1 MAYAAPQPPAP
12 ASTRR
17 LHGLWIICGNLV
29 AALLLGLASPAPA
42 FLRVTVRDPMTDR
55 ILPMAWRASDFPI
68 AYSVQREAPPR
79 LAAAGSSS
87 PAHLAAVQEAFR
99 TWADASGGSVR
110 FAFDGLISLA
120 TAGMDGRNT
129 VLFSSNARDFSGPTT
144 LATTL
149 FFVEFP
155 SLDEPEAR
163 LREADILVNA
173 NEPFTLTSPTPA
185 FLRDLQAVVTH
196 EVGHLLGFDHSP
208 VDGPPDSEQRAT
220 MFPFNRSGQA
230 EERTLAADDLAGL
243 AAVYPAPSGA
253 ARSGS
258 IAGRVTNLLGRGLFG
273 ALVLAWPADAPG
285 EGAVGTLSGLSLEQ
299 PLGSGAYR
307 LDGLAPGRYQIEV
320 REVPRGINAAVFL
333 GEQFDAQLARAPA
346 PQFFV
351 GAPDLSSALPL
362 EVSGGDMLR
371 GIDVTL
377 GSRSAAVAP
386 DVRIEPGGF
395 LIAPPATAQLAITT
409 PLGNEAS
416 DLGSFRLLLDDQ
428 TLAEGV
434 RSLLQGGAG
443 LEIERRSA
451 SFLRATVALPAL
463 TAGRHDLTVEIA
475 DHRGNRRTARGTFL
489 VAEVTP
495 SQQLGVETRYLAAE
509 DARLELRL
517 PPAYPVA
524 GMLSDRE
531 GAPVPGATLRFTPV
545 DAAPARQGEASPAVA
560 ETGADGAFALLLPP
574 ALYNLELA
582 ASHAAG
588 RLETP
593 RQPLAVAGPTSLHL
607 RLSGSLPPA
616 PPPAP
621 VPDTILV
628 AGTVRDALGDE
639 LPQALVRLT
648 PSSGAGSAAQGA
660 ANSLGRFQIVVP
672 PGRYDVAAFPP
683 LARPP
688 ATHPMERHLFDQPF
702 QENTELRI
710 TLPNGFTL
718 SGQVVD
724 SRGLTLPFAN
734 LRLADHF
741 SGEGL
746 LALSADDAGRFSLP
760 LPAGVYDLDLEPQ
773 LGPAAGS
780 RAVSH
785 RIERIIHHAD
795 TELSITLPDG
805 ILLSGSIVD
814 RQGARAAFA
823 LVTVRR
829 PPAGSSVGS
838 LRADRNGEF
847 SVALAPGSY
856 FFQIDPAS
864 SAGAS
869 AGAVRTVV
877 ATARYTEDTRLAVT
891 LQDGVVIHGEVRDIS
906 SAALPGARLV
916 FSGIIDETPL
926 IASTTAMRH
935 GSFRLLVPRG
945 AYRLSVLPP

>member
-1 MAYAAPQPPAP
+1 MA
-12 ASTRR
+12 
-17 LHGLWIICGNLV
+17 LVIGLT
-29 AALLLGLASPAPA
+29 SPAPA
-42 FLRVTVRDPMTDR
+42 FLRITVRDPMTDR
-55 ILPMAWRASDFPI
+55 ILPVAWRASDFPI

-99 TWADASGGSVR
+99 TWANAGGGSVR
-110 FAFDGLISLA
+110 FAFDGLTSLA
-120 TAGMDGRNT
+120 TPGMDGRNT
-129 VLFSSNARDFSGPTT
+129 VLFSSDARDFSGPTT

-155 SLDEPEAR
+155 SLDEQEAR
-163 LREADILVNA
+163 LREADILINA

-208 VDGPPDSEQRAT
+208 VDGSPDSEQRAT

-243 AAVYPAPSGA
+243 AAVYPPSGA

-273 ALVLAWPADAPG
+273 ALVLAWPLDAPD

-299 PLGSGAYR
+299 PPGSGAYR
-307 LDGLAPGRYQIEV
+307 LDGLATGRYRIEV
-320 REVPRGINAAVFL
+320 REVPRGITAAVFL
-333 GEQFDAQLARAPA
+333 GEQFDMQLARVPA
-346 PQFFV
+346 PQFFA
-351 GAPDLSSALPL
+351 GAPEANSALSL

-377 GSRSAAVAP
+377 GSRSAVAAP
-386 DVRIEPGGF
+386 QVQIEPGGF
-395 LIAPPATAQLAITT
+395 LLASPATAELAITT
-409 PLGNEAS
+409 PLGNEVS

-434 RSLLQGGAG
+434 QSLLQDGAG

-451 SFLRATVALPAL
+451 SFLRAFVALPSL
-463 TAGRHDLTVEIA
+463 DPGRHDLVVEIS
-475 DHRGNRRTARGTFL
+475 DRRGTRRSARATFL
-489 VAEVTP
+489 VAEAPP
-495 SQQLGVETRYLAAE
+495 SQLGVETRYLAQGE
-509 DARLELRL
+509 ARLELRL
-517 PPAYPVA
+517 PPAYLVA
-524 GMLSDRE
+524 GTLSDRE
-531 GAPVPGATLRFTPV
+531 DMPLPGATLRFTPV
-545 DAAPARQGEASPAVA
+545 DAAPAGQGETSPPVA
-560 ETGADGAFALLLPP
+560 KTNGDGAFALLLPP

-582 ASHAAG
+582 EPHAAG

-628 AGTVRDALGDE
+628 AGTVRDVIGDE

-648 PSSGAGSAAQGA
+648 PSSGAGGTAHGA
-660 ANSLGRFQIVVP
+660 TNSLGRFQIVVP

-683 LARPP
+683 LTRPP
-688 ATHPMERHLFDQPF
+688 ATHPMEHRLFDQRF

-710 TLPNGFTL
+710 TLPNGFTM

-724 SRGLTLPFAN
+724 SRGLPLPFAN
-734 LRLADHF
+734 LRLAEHF

-746 LALSADDAGRFSLP
+746 LALSADEAGRFSLP
-760 LPAGVYDLDLEPQ
+760 LPAGVYDLDIEP
-773 LGPAAGS
+773 LLDSAAGG
-780 RAVSH
+780 RAVPH
-785 RIERIIHHAD
+785 RIERVIHDAD

-805 ILLSGSIVD
+805 ILLSGRIVD
-814 RQGARAAFA
+814 RQGVRAAFA
-823 LVTVRR
+823 QVTIRR

-838 LRADRNGEF
+838 LRADRNGAF

-864 SAGAS
+864 SSGAS
-869 AGAVRTVV
+869 GGAVRTVV
-877 ATARYTEDTRLAVT
+877 PTARYTEDTPLAVT
-891 LQDGVVIHGEVRDIS
+891 LQDGVLIRGVVRDIS
-906 SAALPGARLV
+906 ALPLPGARLV

-926 IASTTAMRH
+926 IASTTAIRD

-945 AYRLSVLPP
+945 AYLLSVLPP